1 MWCVSSQVLPWWR
14 LYCIDQRTYRE
25 EGRWGHVARLV
36 AVKGFGCLYTADS
49 MKLGGVPTE
58 LRDSGGLDDEMRE
71 GGPRSLRLPLESTG
85 DPPSSCA
92 SSDSVCVSSMLQ
104 GRELI
109 GRLSGAKGAGR
120 GAWA

>member
-1 MWCVSSQVLPWWR
+1 
-14 LYCIDQRTYRE
+14 
-25 EGRWGHVARLV
+25 
-36 AVKGFGCLYTADS
+36 
-49 MKLGGVPTE
+49 MKLGGVAAE
-58 LRDSGGLDDEMRE
+58 SRDSVGLNNEMRE
-71 GGPRSLRLPLESTG
+71 GGPRSLMLPLESTG
-85 DPPSSCA
+85 VPPSSCA